1 MLETSARLLRLLSL
15 LQVRRDWAG
24 GELAGRL
31 GVSTR
36 TLRTD
41 VERLRVVGY
50 PVEGRPGVAGGY
62 RLGAGGE
69 LPPLLLDDEE
79 AVAVAVGLRTAAAG
93 GVAGIEETSVRALVK
108 LEQVLPSR
116 LRHRVRAVAGATVAV
131 GGGGPRVDAEV
142 LTAIASAIRD
152 RERLRFD
159 YAGGSGGGVWS
170 EAPRGDEAEQDDV
183 QPPRVVEPHRL
194 VAWGRLWYLVAWD
207 NGRDAWR
214 TFRVD
219 RMTVRSP
226 NGARF
231 VPRELDEVD
240 VEEFVRRS
248 VGEASWHYRARIR
261 VEASSLYVQNRMP
274 IPIEPE
280 VVDDN
285 TCIVELG
292 SDDPHQLALWL
303 GLLDADFEVLD
314 APELAEAVRAVGD
327 RFHRAARAFG

>member
-1 MLETSARLLRLLSL
+1 
-15 LQVRRDWAG
+15 
-24 GELAGRL
+24 
-31 GVSTR
+31 
-36 TLRTD
+36 
-41 VERLRVVGY
+41 
-50 PVEGRPGVAGGY
+50 
-62 RLGAGGE
+62 
-69 LPPLLLDDEE
+69 
-79 AVAVAVGLRTAAAG
+79 
-93 GVAGIEETSVRALVK
+93 VAGIEETSVRALVK

-159 YAGGSGGGVWS
+159 YAGGSDGGVW
-170 EAPRGDEAEQDDV
+170 GDELRGGEAEQQDDV

-194 VAWGRLWYLVAWD
+194 VAWGRRWYLVAWD
-207 NGRDAWR
+207 NGREGWR

-219 RMTVRSP
+219 RMHPRIP
-226 NGARF
+226 NGPRF
-231 VPRELDEVD
+231 VPRELPEDAG
-240 VEEFVRRS
+240 EFVRRS
-248 VGEASWHYRARIR
+248 VGTASWHYRARIR
-261 VEASSLYVQNRMP
+261 VAASSLYVQNRMP

-280 VVDDN
+280 VVDDD

-314 APELAEAVRAVGD
+314 APELAEAARAVGD
-327 RFHRAARAFG
+327 RYHRAARAFS

>member
-1 MLETSARLLRLLSL
+1 MLETSARLLRLLGL

-24 GELAGRL
+24 SELAGRL

-41 VERLRVVGY
+41 VERLRSLGY
-50 PVEGRPGVAGGY
+50 PVEARSGVAGGY

-108 LEQVLPSR
+108 LEQVLPGR

-142 LTAIASAIRD
+142 LTAVAGAIRD

-159 YAGGSGGGVWS
+159 YAGGSGGGVWES
-170 EAPRGDEAEQDDV
+170 EPRGNEGKTAQV
-183 QPPRVVEPHRL
+183 VPPRTVEPHRL
-194 VAWGRLWYLVAWD
+194 VAWGRRWYLVAWD
-207 NGRDAWR
+207 NEREDWR

-219 RMTVRSP
+219 RMSLRTP

-231 VPRELDEVD
+231 VPRELPEED
-240 VEEFVRRS
+240 VADFVRRS
-248 VGEASWHYRARIR
+248 VGEASWQYRAR
-261 VEASSLYVQNRMP
+261 VKVFASAEYVKNRMP

-280 VVDDN
+280 VIDEDA
-285 TCIVELG
+285 CIVELG

-303 GLLDADFEVLD
+303 GLMDADFDALD
-314 APELAEAVRAVGD
+314 APELAAAVRELGD
-327 RFHRAARAFG
+327 RYHRAAGG

>member
-15 LQVRRDWAG
+15 LQVRRDWSG
-24 GELAGRL
+24 SELAERL

-41 VERLRVVGY
+41 VERLRSLGY
-50 PVEGRPGVAGGY
+50 PVEARSGVAGGY

-93 GVAGIEETSVRALVK
+93 GIAGIEETSVRALVK
-108 LEQVLPSR
+108 LEQVLPGR
-116 LRHRVRAVAGATVAV
+116 LRQRVRALAGATVAV

-142 LTAIASAIRD
+142 LTAIAGAVRD

-159 YAGGSGGGVWS
+159 YAGGSGGVWGD
-170 EAPRGDEAEQDDV
+170 EPRGGEANQQDDV
-183 QPPRVVEPHRL
+183 RPPRTAEPHRL
-194 VAWGRLWYLVAWD
+194 VAWGRRWYLVAWD
-207 NGRDAWR
+207 NGREGWR

-219 RMTVRSP
+219 RMNVRTP

-231 VPRELDEVD
+231 VPRELPEED
-240 VEEFVRRS
+240 VAEFVRRS
-248 VGEASWHYRARIR
+248 VGEASWQYRAR
-261 VEASSLYVQNRMP
+261 VKVFASAEYVKNRMP

-280 VVDDN
+280 VIDENACV
-285 TCIVELG
+285 VELG

-303 GLLDADFEVLD
+303 GLMDADFDVLD
-314 APELAEAVRAVGD
+314 APELAAAVRELGD
-327 RFHRAARAFG
+327 RYHRAAGG